1 MPTPPPPEHTRWA
14 KGVSG
19 NPGGRPKKRFTDV
32 LERRL
37 DTRPDLVEGF
47 ITVAIQNA
55 LKGDFRFWSAIY
67 DRVEGKLANPIS
79 VEQISTDDYGILVE
93 LPKPEVTDG
102 KENITSGD

>member
-1 MPTPPPPEHTRWA
+1 MGDFPNKATQFA

-37 DTRPDLVEGF
+37 DARPELIEGF

-55 LKGDFRFWSAIY
+55 LKGDFKFWAAIY
-67 DRVEGKLANPIS
+67 ERVEGKLATPIS
-79 VEQISTDDYGILVE
+79 VEQTSTDDFGVLVE
-93 LPKPEVTDG
+93 LPKPEATDG
-102 KENITSGD
+102 NENTTSSH